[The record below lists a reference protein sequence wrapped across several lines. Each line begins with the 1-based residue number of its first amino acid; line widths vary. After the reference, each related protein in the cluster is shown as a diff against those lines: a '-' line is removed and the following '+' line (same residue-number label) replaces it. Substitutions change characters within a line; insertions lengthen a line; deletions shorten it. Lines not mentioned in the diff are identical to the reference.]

1 MFNHENQL
9 LASFL
14 GFLILALSA
23 SELEW
28 SLFSGLQFVGAKIS
42 EGCLIEV
49 QCLDEVSA
57 ACSVSKLELQ
67 LSFLTYRLNANSIN
81 FMS

>member
-1 MFNHENQL
+1 M

-28 SLFSGLQFVGAKIS
+28 SLFSGLQFVGAKNS
-42 EGCLIEV
+42 ESCLIEMR
-49 QCLDEVSA
+49 CLGEVSA

-67 LSFLTYRLNANSIN
+67 LSFLSLRLNANSIN